1 MDQRQQKIAKL
12 QWRCRRGML
21 ELDLILTR
29 FLDGRVK
36 ALSDEQLTVF
46 EALLDCPDPDLF
58 AWFMAEEEP
67 TEQEFIELVQL
78 IRAKN

>member
-1 MDQRQQKIAKL
+1 MNQRQQKIAKL

-29 FLDGRVK
+29 FFERRVK
-36 ALSDEQLTVF
+36 ALSDEQLRVF
-46 EALLDCPDPDLF
+46 EALLDYPDPELF

-67 TEQEFIELVQL
+67 TEQGFIELVQL
-78 IRAKN
+78 IRAKD